1 MKAIGIL
8 ALGCAAAFG
17 QSGTSATW
25 VGDPITCAGS
35 GCTTTLT
42 PASITILGPKTF
54 SSGPDRVN
62 ETLKPS
68 KTYNAAGA
76 SILLIAIPTAA
87 SGIDLGAGVGG
98 GHTPP
103 LSTPG
108 LSFMVAVASK
118 RAATHAIVEVYYWT
132 VANLGGKDL
141 RLLRASRQV
150 VGLYGDAMCLSD
162 PFDIELSKVEKV
174 EIRLVTETGL
184 SEFWNHT
191 ESAGAK

>member
-1 MKAIGIL
+1 MLRAIGIL

-17 QSGTSATW
+17 QSAITLQVPDTSPQFVCGIDGHCRATVPMSGGSGTAGTSLTW
-25 VGDPITCAGS
+25 NGPP
-35 GCTTTLT
+35 
-42 PASITILGPKTF
+42 PASAA
-54 SSGPDRVN
+54 PDRVN

-76 SILLIAIPTAA
+76 SILLIDIPQSDSHAHATA
-87 SGIDLGAGVGG
+87 
-98 GHTPP
+98 
-103 LSTPG
+103 
-108 LSFMVAVASK
+108 SFMVAVASK
-118 RAATHAIVEVYYWT
+118 KAATHAIVEVYYWT

-141 RLLRASRQV
+141 RLLRTSRQV

-162 PFDIELSKVEKV
+162 PFDIELAKVEKV
-174 EIRLVTETGL
+174 EVRLVTETGL